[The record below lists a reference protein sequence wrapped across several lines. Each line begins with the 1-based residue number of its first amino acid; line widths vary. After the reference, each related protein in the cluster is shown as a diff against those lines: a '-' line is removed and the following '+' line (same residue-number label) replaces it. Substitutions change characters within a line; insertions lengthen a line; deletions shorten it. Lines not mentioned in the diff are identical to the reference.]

1 MSSPGDLVS
10 VRWRGSR
17 LRIVVADRVA
27 PCLVLGGGVLGGG
40 VRGGV
45 IAPHVYPPS
54 RLRIDATLT
63 PRRHGGNCGG
73 MSVGA
78 VIAPH
83 ERVVAPRVLASRFV
97 RPQRVLF

>member
-1 MSSPGDLVS
+1 ML
-10 VRWRGSR
+10 
-17 LRIVVADRVA
+17 
-27 PCLVLGGGVLGGG
+27 CGGVLGGG

-83 ERVVAPRVLASRFV
+83 ERVVAPRVLGV
-97 RPQRVLF
+97 PLIRPQRVLF